1 MFLGSKK
8 YKQNM
13 NFFSFRMSS
22 FSFDK
27 SVLCTLGLLRFL
39 FFFIRYQAS
48 CKAFHKLVTLILI
61 CVSVIHQVHSTRVLW
76 VTNQE
81 IMMAILRL
89 QLSLFHLSLTQC
101 FIGSSKLLRISQFF
115 FVCLCFIFF
124 YICLL
129 LYLRLVPMTTPY
141 KRRPKGTAIA
151 DLQQEKTV

>member
-101 FIGSSKLLRISQFF
+101 FIGSSKLLRISQIFSLV
-115 FVCLCFIFF
+115 FVLFFF

-129 LYLRLVPMTTPY
+129 LYLRLVPMITPY